1 MKMKR
6 RWKAILGFSL
16 VFVIL
21 GVIAIINPDTRIMFG
36 AHFIGFVTGLIVYS
50 AGMDAEEREK
60 REWKFQDDV
69 FSHYDSLVNGLYTLD
84 YAGKED
90 EAINKT
96 AIHFDISPSQAR
108 SIVDIYIG
116 NEDD

>member
-21 GVIAIINPDTRIMFG
+21 GVIAIINPDIRFMFG

-60 REWKFQDDV
+60 REHKFQDDV
-69 FSHYDSLVNGLYTLD
+69 FMHYDAYVGLST
-84 YAGKED
+84 GEED
-90 EAINKT
+90 AINNT

-108 SIVDIYIG
+108 NIVNIYVG
-116 NEDD
+116 HNGE

>member
-21 GVIAIINPDTRIMFG
+21 GVIAIINPDVRWLFA
-36 AHFIGFVTGLIVYS
+36 AHFIGFITGLIVYS
-50 AGMDAEEREK
+50 AGMLAEEREK

-69 FSHYDSLVNGLYTLD
+69 FAHYESLFDLSIDREGRD
-84 YAGKED
+84 ED
-90 EAINKT
+90 AINDT

-108 SIVDIYIG
+108 NIVNIYVG
-116 NEDD
+116 HNGE